1 MGPYK
6 GAQAEML
13 RVPFADLNC
22 TKLPGTAGD
31 KWEDDFVLLADIF
44 PTGYYAT
51 KLAMVQPGTS
61 VAVFG
66 AGPVGLLTAY
76 SALLQGVAQVF
87 VVDYIPE
94 RLDLV
99 KNIGAIPIDFTKS
112 DPVAQ
117 IKAILSEKEG
127 TSEPMPP
134 EEQKMA
140 TVLGSMD
147 PSGNDPVTEI
157 EIMRAGNPAIIGS
170 WLPGEEKM
178 KGVMCGID
186 AVGYQARDRNDPSK
200 EKPTQVLDD
209 LIRLINPT
217 GHLGVIGVYMA
228 NDPGTTDEHAKK
240 GEYMLPFGQLWEK
253 GMSVG
258 TGQTPV
264 KAIHEMLRDMII
276 GGQAKPSFI
285 VSHRISFDEVPEA
298 YREFDQRVNGYT
310 KVIIKPQK

>member
-1 MGPYK
+1 
-6 GAQAEML
+6 
-13 RVPFADLNC
+13 
-22 TKLPGTAGD
+22 
-31 KWEDDFVLLADIF
+31 
-44 PTGYYAT
+44 
-51 KLAMVQPGTS
+51 
-61 VAVFG
+61 
-66 AGPVGLLTAY
+66 
-76 SALLQGVAQVF
+76 
-87 VVDYIPE
+87 
-94 RLDLV
+94 
-99 KNIGAIPIDFTKS
+99 
-112 DPVAQ
+112 
-117 IKAILSEKEG
+117 
-127 TSEPMPP
+127 
-134 EEQKMA
+134 MA
-140 TVLGSMD
+140 TVLDIMD

-200 EKPTQVLDD
+200 EKSTQVLDD

-228 NDPGTTDEHAKK
+228 NDPGGTDEHAKK

-285 VSHRISFDEVPEA
+285 VSHRISFDEVPGA

>member
-1 MGPYK
+1 
-6 GAQAEML
+6 ML

-51 KLAMVQPGTS
+51 KLAMVQPGAS

-76 SALLQGVAQVF
+76 SALLQGAAQVF

-200 EKPTQVLDD
+200 EKTTQVLDD

-228 NDPGTTDEHAKK
+228 NDPGATDEHARKENICFPSDSSGKK
-240 GEYMLPFGQLWEK
+240 
-253 GMSVG
+253 
-258 TGQTPV
+258 
-264 KAIHEMLRDMII
+264 A
-276 GGQAKPSFI
+276 
-285 VSHRISFDEVPEA
+285 
-298 YREFDQRVNGYT
+298 
-310 KVIIKPQK
+310 

>member
-31 KWEDDFVLLADIF
+31 KWEDDFVLLSDIF

-51 KLAMVQPGTS
+51 KLAMVQPGAS

-76 SALLQGVAQVF
+76 SALLQGAAQVF

-99 KNIGAIPIDFTKS
+99 KNIDAIPIDFTKS

-134 EEQKMA
+134 E
-140 TVLGSMD
+140 
-147 PSGNDPVTEI
+147 
-157 EIMRAGNPAIIGS
+157 
-170 WLPGEEKM
+170 
-178 KGVMCGID
+178 
-186 AVGYQARDRNDPSK
+186 
-200 EKPTQVLDD
+200 
-209 LIRLINPT
+209 
-217 GHLGVIGVYMA
+217 
-228 NDPGTTDEHAKK
+228 
-240 GEYMLPFGQLWEK
+240 
-253 GMSVG
+253 
-258 TGQTPV
+258 
-264 KAIHEMLRDMII
+264 
-276 GGQAKPSFI
+276 
-285 VSHRISFDEVPEA
+285 
-298 YREFDQRVNGYT
+298 
-310 KVIIKPQK
+310 